1 MGLQENLRNSLF
13 IYKEVNNLSVS
24 ELADQLDISRSALQ
38 NCLSCKSSPRM
49 NTLAHIA
56 DRLGIDPA
64 VLISGEFKPD
74 QADAILA
81 LFNSL
86 QYISSLPREKWLR
99 LAELFREAVELM
111 SPDDNDDDTGRP
123 LV

>member
-64 VLISGEFKPD
+64 MLISGEFKPD

-111 SPDDNDDDTGRP
+111 SPDDNDDDTGKT

>member
-56 DRLGIDPA
+56 DRLGIGPA

-111 SPDDNDDDTGRP
+111 SPDDNDDDTGRT

>member
-99 LAELFREAVELM
+99 LVELM